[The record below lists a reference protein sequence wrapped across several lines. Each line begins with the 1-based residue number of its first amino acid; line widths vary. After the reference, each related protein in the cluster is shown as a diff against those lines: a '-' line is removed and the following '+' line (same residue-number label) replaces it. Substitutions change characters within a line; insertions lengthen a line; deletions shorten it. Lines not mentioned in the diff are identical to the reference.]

1 MKLETLTEVNAERA
15 ARRPVIVVTDTANGE
30 QRLVKAKDIAADPLR
45 AELAKQ
51 LRMGKSGTIE
61 AGGKK
66 LFLNVY
72 APTAKLVIIGAVHI
86 SQALAPLARSLDYD
100 VTVVDPRTAFA
111 SPERFPDVPLIAEWP
126 DVALPPLNVDHY
138 TAFVAVTH
146 DPKIDDPAL
155 LHAFERDC
163 FYIGALGSRKTHAKR
178 GERLKAQGATDADIA
193 RIHAPIGLNIGA
205 VSPSEIA
212 VVDHGRD
219 HRAAAVAERERG
231 MKFGPASPADAIG
244 GVTVHTLRQG
254 SLVLKKGTT
263 IGPAEVEA
271 LTQAGVKEVVVVRLE
286 DGDVSEDV
294 AAASIAQAVAGE
306 GVNVERAFTGRAN
319 LFAAKAGVLV
329 VDRAA
334 VDRINGVD
342 EAITFATLAAYKPV
356 VEGEMIATVKLIPF
370 GVEAKL
376 RDAAV
381 AAASGGALR
390 IAPYTIKRVG
400 IVSTLLPGLAPKV
413 IEKTLR
419 VTAERLAPA
428 GAAIIAERRVPH
440 DEAALAAAIKELLGL
455 GAELVIVFGA
465 SAIADRRDVIPAA
478 ITEIGGAIEHFG
490 MPVDPGNLLLIGN
503 AGGVP
508 VLGAPGCARSP
519 VENGF
524 DWVLMRLLAG
534 LKVTRAEL
542 TGMGVGG
549 LADGDRDA
557 AAAAHQPSATD
568 GNRNVAAVILAAGRS
583 TRMGGPNKLLA
594 ELGGKPLV
602 RIVTEQA
609 LASKAHRRDRGDRPS
624 GRRGREGAGGASRS
638 NSCTIRISPTAWPVR
653 SRPASRRCR
662 PRPMARWCVLAICR

>member
-1 MKLETLTEVNAERA
+1 
-15 ARRPVIVVTDTANGE
+15 
-30 QRLVKAKDIAADPLR
+30 
-45 AELAKQ
+45 
-51 LRMGKSGTIE
+51 MGKSGMIE

-193 RIHAPIGLNIGA
+193 RIHAPIGLPIGA

-219 HRAAAVAERERG
+219 HRAAAVAERKRSSG

-271 LTQAGVKEVVVVRLE
+271 LDKAGVKEIVVVRLE

-294 AAASIAQAVAGE
+294 AAASIAQAVAGD
-306 GVNVERAFTGRAN
+306 GIHVERAFTGRAN
-319 LFAAKAGVLV
+319 LFAARAGVLV

-334 VDRINGVD
+334 VDRINSVD

-356 VEGEMIATVKLIPF
+356 VEGEMVATVKLIPF

-413 IEKTLR
+413 VEKTLR

-428 GAAIIAERRVPH
+428 GATIIAERRVPH

-549 LADGDRDA
+549 LLMEIVTRP
-557 AAAAHQPSATD
+557 QPRAKPGAD
-568 GNRNVAAVILAAGRS
+568 GNRNVAAIILAAGRS

-594 ELGGKPLV
+594 ELGGKTLV

-609 LASKAHRRDRGDRPS
+609 LASKAS
-624 GRRGREGAGGASRS
+624 GVIVVTGHQAAAGREGAGRAQGE
-638 NSCTIRISPTAWPVR
+638 IRAQSGFRRRAWRVR
-653 SRPASRRCR
+653 SRPASRRC
-662 PRPMARWCVLAICR
+662 PTMPTARWSALATCR